1 MTEPQMTPADC
12 ARELLRDEPAFRTS
26 RDFGPL
32 VRQGA
37 GAGPSV
43 LIGDQSM
50 LELYTG
56 AIPSMLDYRMGL
68 LAQPGDIVIVRQRAR
83 DFEAYLED
91 DLGLTGVTVLQSP
104 EGGLVPVA
112 LQCRTAPRLRE
123 ELGRRLRDA
132 GTLTLRSYLTTG
144 HEWRL
149 AKSLGE
155 ETGCPVHIYGTAPRI
170 GRRANDKLWFWRMA
184 RKVLGPRGVPPSF
197 HAFGPA
203 AAAARVARLRDTGQ
217 DVVIKVPSSAGGTGN
232 LRLTTAMLSGLG
244 LAQIHALIIG
254 RLRAIGWAGAYPI
267 LVGVWERG
275 VTQSPSAQVFIPLD
289 APPIVEGLFEQRVA
303 GAEGEFVGAIPAVLP
318 RPIGETMRDEATR
331 LASVLQALG
340 YFGWCSFDGIL
351 RDDETLHW
359 IECNG
364 RWSGVSIPLVAT
376 MNMIGHVPGGIAIA
390 QDHIERGTLA
400 FDRLLDRLDDLLFRK
415 RQGGPGLVLTSPQNP
430 AAAALSFNA
439 VAVADDQA
447 TAEAI
452 LTDARDRLR

>member
-1 MTEPQMTPADC
+1 MTRPHKALADC
-12 ARELLRDEPAFRTS
+12 AQELLRDEPAFRTS
-26 RDFGPL
+26 QEFGPL

-37 GAGPSV
+37 GTGPSV

-56 AIPSMLDYRMGL
+56 AIPTMLDYRMAL
-68 LAQPGDIVIVRQRAR
+68 LAQPGDVVIVRQRAR
-83 DFEAYLED
+83 DFETYLED
-91 DLGLTGVTVLQSP
+91 YLGLTGVTVLQAP
-104 EGGLVPVA
+104 EGGLVSVA
-112 LQCRTAPRLRE
+112 RQCRTAPRLRE

-132 GTLTLRSYLTTG
+132 GGLTLCSYLTTG
-144 HEWRL
+144 NEWRL

-155 ETGCPVHIYGTAPRI
+155 ETGCPVHIYGAAPRI

-184 RKVLGPRGVPPSF
+184 RRVLGAKGVPPSF

-203 AAAARVARLRDTGQ
+203 AAAAQVARLRDAGQ

-232 LRLTTAMLSGLG
+232 LRLTTAMLDGLG
-244 LAQIHALIIG
+244 LAQIRALIIG
-254 RLRAIGWAGAYPI
+254 RLRAIGWAGGYPI

-275 VTQSPSAQVFIPLD
+275 VTQSPSAQVFVPLD
-289 APPIVEGLFEQRVA
+289 GPPIVEGLFEQRVA
-303 GAEGEFVGAIPAVLP
+303 GPEGEFVGAIPAALP
-318 RPIGETMRDEATR
+318 RPMAEKMRREATR

-376 MNMIGHVPGGIAIA
+376 RNLIGRVPGGIAIA
-390 QDHIERGTLA
+390 QDHIERRVLP
-400 FDRLLDRLDDLLFRK
+400 FDRLLDRVDDLLLRK
-415 RQGGPGLVLTSPQNP
+415 RHGGPGLVLTSPQKP
-430 AAAALSFNA
+430 AVAALSFNA
-439 VAVADDQA
+439 VALADDQ
-447 TAEAI
+447 TAAETI
-452 LTDARDRLR
+452 LAEARDRLR